1 MSEFHIGDAIK
12 GFLNKSRL
20 RNGIRAVQIEEIWE
34 QLMGKTIAKYTDKI
48 QIINQKLFI
57 HTTVGPLKNE
67 LMYQKQQIIDRVNEA
82 FGEKVINEVIIK

>member
-1 MSEFHIGDAIK
+1 MSEFHIGDAMK
-12 GFLNKSRL
+12 GFLRKSPL

-57 HTTVGPLKNE
+57 HTAVGPLKNE

-82 FGEKVINEVIIK
+82 FGEKIISEVIIQ

>member
-12 GFLNKSRL
+12 GFLNKSQL

-34 QLMGKTIAKYTDKI
+34 QLMGKTISKYTDKI

-57 HTTVGPLKNE
+57 HTSVGPLKNE

-82 FGEKVINEVIIK
+82 FGEKVVTEVIIK

>member
-1 MSEFHIGDAIK
+1 MSEFHIGDAMK
-12 GFLNKSRL
+12 GFLRKSPL

-57 HTTVGPLKNE
+57 HTAVGPLKNE
-67 LMYQKQQIIDRVNEA
+67 LLYQKQQIIDRVNEA
-82 FGEKVINEVIIK
+82 FGEKIISEVIIQ